1 MQTGTKVEPVINLV
15 GGACLQT
22 ETDLVI
28 ESKTAAKC
36 QSDIRLLTQSTVKEI
51 NLITDKINKMSLVE
65 DVQAE
70 SPQQHKE
77 VLD

>member
-1 MQTGTKVEPVINLV
+1 MQTGTEVEPVIDLV
-15 GGACLQT
+15 GRACLQA

-28 ESKTAAKC
+28 KSKTAAKC